1 MRRGADMEFEV
12 AREYRRM
19 KNYTPCGLVI
29 HPDAPW
35 LGTLPDGLIFDPF
48 AQPPHGLVEI
58 KCPNVK
64 NYVDCKYLQMQ
75 DGTWLS
81 VKATRTTG
89 RCRVNC

>member
-1 MRRGADMEFEV
+1 MEFEA
-12 AREYRRM
+12 AREYCRM
-19 KNYTPCGLVI
+19 KNVHFAPCGLVI
-29 HPDAPW
+29 HPDGPW

-75 DGTWLS
+75 DGTLALRESCSYDWQ
-81 VKATRTTG
+81 VK
-89 RCRVNC
+89 VNC